1 MRQASFQNLMRR
13 LSRSGPR
20 VETELWV
27 SEHRKLVTL
36 FLKVLN
42 LGPTPCQVQ
51 ELRTVHRPPS

>member
-1 MRQASFQNLMRR
+1 MPP

-20 VETELWV
+20 VETDLWV

>member
-1 MRQASFQNLMRR
+1 MPP